1 MSLRIREKKRVCC
14 EMGRREKWWFAL
26 AAKATHDRVERTQ
39 ERESLQQAFSVR
51 GSGVLPAARLVGKS
65 HKAYML
71 NAA

>member
-1 MSLRIREKKRVCC
+1 
-14 EMGRREKWWFAL
+14 MGRREKWWFAL

-39 ERESLQQAFSVR
+39 ERERESLQQAFSVR
-51 GSGVLPAARLVGKS
+51 GSGVLPAARLVGES